1 MKKISKCTVLVTGAG
16 GFIGSHL
23 AERLVGKAARVRA
36 MVHYNS
42 RGNWGNLEYLSPAK
56 KKSLEVVSGDIADAG
71 FVKSCVEG
79 CDVVFHLAALIGI
92 PFSYLAP
99 EYYIKTNIIGTHNV
113 LRAAL
118 DEGVS
123 KVVHTSTSETY
134 GTARYVPIDEK
145 HPLQGQSPYS
155 ASKIG
160 ADKIA
165 ESYFL
170 SFGLPVATLRPFNTY
185 GPRQSARAVIP
196 TIITQLLAGPTLKL
210 GSLDPV
216 RDLTF
221 VTDTADAFVAAAV
234 SDRTAGE
241 LVNAGNGKGISI
253 GELVT
258 LIADIMGRTRM
269 KVVTDPKRVRP
280 DKSEVMRL
288 ICDNRKIREL
298 AGWRPRVSIR
308 AGLKKTVDYV
318 RKHRDSYK
326 PDVYAV

>member
-1 MKKISKCTVLVTGAG
+1 MKKLNRCTVLVTGAG

-23 AERLVGKAARVRA
+23 AEMLVGEAARVRA

-42 RGNWGNLEYLSPAK
+42 RGDWGNLEFLPPAK
-56 KKSLEVVSGDIADAG
+56 KKHLEVVAGDLADAG
-71 FVKSCVEG
+71 FVRGCVRG
-79 CDVVFHLAALIGI
+79 CDIVFHLAALIGI

-99 EYYIKTNIIGTHNV
+99 EYYIQTNIEGTHRV

-118 DEGVS
+118 EEGVS
-123 KVVHTSTSETY
+123 RVVHTSTSETY

-155 ASKIG
+155 ATKIG

-165 ESYFL
+165 ESYHL

-196 TIITQLLAGPTLKL
+196 TIITQLLEGSTVRL
-210 GSLDPV
+210 GSLAPV

-221 VTDTADAFVAAAV
+221 VTDTAAAFIAVAQ
-234 SDRTAGE
+234 SDRVIGE
-241 LVNAGNGKGISI
+241 VVNAGSGAGIRI
-253 GELVT
+253 GDLLD
-258 LIADIMGRTRM
+258 LIARLMGRERVR
-269 KVVTDPKRVRP
+269 VVADRGRVRP

-288 ICDNRKIREL
+288 VCDNRKILAL
-298 AGWRPRVSIR
+298 AGWRPRVSLEE
-308 AGLKKTVDYV
+308 GLRRTIGHIE
-318 RKHRDSYK
+318 KHRDRYK
-326 PDVYAV
+326 PWAYAV